1 MNIEVHEESRF
12 LLPGR
17 SLTSPIEQD
26 GDKERPTEDKTQS
39 GDFKAGEPLEEVE
52 SS

>member
-1 MNIEVHEESRF
+1 MESRF

-17 SLTSPIEQD
+17 SLTSPREQD
-26 GDKERPTEDKTQS
+26 GDKEDKERPTEDNTQT